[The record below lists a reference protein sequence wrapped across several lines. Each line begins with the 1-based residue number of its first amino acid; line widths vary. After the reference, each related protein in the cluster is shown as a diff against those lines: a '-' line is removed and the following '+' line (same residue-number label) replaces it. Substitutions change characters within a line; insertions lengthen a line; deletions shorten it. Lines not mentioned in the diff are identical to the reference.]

1 MKFNV
6 NKRNVGLRIRQI
18 RNNLNL
24 TLEEFG
30 KIFSSNL
37 NNKLNAGKSN
47 VSTWERG
54 DSLPNKQRLEII
66 AKKGNISVDELL
78 YGDIKEFVTNN
89 FGEFLKEATKP
100 EYINDRFTKNDL
112 DNLKSLFF
120 EKYNSGK
127 DKDFDINYILG
138 VFRESY
144 NEYLESRIS
153 SINKNLKIIDSNI
166 DLARHCYNHNLVGNT
181 STRNYFKVFF
191 IPFYVDIGVEFD
203 FDDETKE
210 EMLKAESLSFV
221 IDKMKDNI
229 ETRDVFIYSGILNE
243 LVFFMNKDDSF
254 DSDEIDIIF
263 QSQKIEILSF
273 DELVNAIDNSE
284 LGVPIGE
291 EYEIPLKVNKYNL
304 INYKNLYGLY
314 IAEIDSTFVLAN
326 YIDFETLFGDNK
338 LKKVKKEYYEVVND
352 PDLITRFN
360 SVAQEELK
368 DKLKQLNDRLGLV
381 PLNTEADYF
390 ILNRDNTYQIS
401 KITEIPDCKYI
412 SPIIGRLE

>member
-6 NKRNVGLRIRQI
+6 DKRKVGERIFKI
-18 RNNLNL
+18 RNTLNL
-24 TLEEFG
+24 TLEQFG
-30 KIFSSNL
+30 KID
-37 NNKLNAGKSN
+37 KLSAAKSI
-47 VSTWERG
+47 VLRWENGTSIPNRG
-54 DSLPNKQRLEII
+54 RLEII

-78 YGDIKEFVTNN
+78 YGDIKEFITNN
-89 FGEFLKEATKP
+89 FGEFLKEVTNP

-112 DNLKSLFF
+112 VNLKSLFF
-120 EKYNSGK
+120 EKYNSME
-127 DKDFDINYILG
+127 DKGFDINYILG

-144 NEYLESRIS
+144 KEYLESRIA
-153 SINKNLKIIDSNI
+153 SINKNLKIINSNI

-191 IPFYVDIGVEFD
+191 IPFYAEIGVEFN
-203 FDDETKE
+203 FDDETEE

-254 DSDEIDIIF
+254 NNDEIDIIF
-263 QSQKIEILSF
+263 QSQKIEVLSF

-304 INYKNLYGLY
+304 INYNNLYGLY

-326 YIDFETLFGDNK
+326 YIDFESLYGDNE
-338 LKKVKKEYYEVVND
+338 LKKVKKEYYEVMTD

-360 SVAQEELK
+360 GVKQQELK

-381 PLNTEADYF
+381 PLNKEADYF
-390 ILNRDNTYQIS
+390 ILNHDNTYQIS
-401 KITEIPDCKYI
+401 KITEIPDCKYLA
-412 SPIIGRLE
+412 PIIGKLE

>member
-6 NKRNVGLRIRQI
+6 DKRKVGERIFKI
-18 RNNLNL
+18 RNTLNL
-24 TLEEFG
+24 TLEQFG
-30 KIFSSNL
+30 KID
-37 NNKLNAGKSN
+37 KLSAAKSI
-47 VSTWERG
+47 VLRWENGTSIPNRG
-54 DSLPNKQRLEII
+54 RLEII

-89 FGEFLKEATKP
+89 FGEFLKEVTKP

-112 DNLKSLFF
+112 VNLRTLFF
-120 EKYNSGK
+120 EKYNSVE
-127 DKDFDINYILG
+127 DKGFDISYILG

-191 IPFYVDIGVEFD
+191 IPFYAEIGVEFN
-203 FDDETKE
+203 FDDETEE

-243 LVFFMNKDDSF
+243 LVFFMNKDGSF
-254 DSDEIDIIF
+254 NSNEIDIIF
-263 QSQKIEILSF
+263 QSQKIEVLSF

-304 INYKNLYGLY
+304 INYKNLYGIY
-314 IAEIDSTFVLAN
+314 ISEIESTFVLAN
-326 YIDFETLFGDNK
+326 YIDFETLYGDNE
-338 LKKVKKEYYEVVND
+338 LKKVKKEYYEAMND
-352 PDLITRFN
+352 SDLITRFN
-360 SVAQEELK
+360 SIEQEEIR

-390 ILNRDNTYQIS
+390 ILNHDNTYQII
-401 KITEIPDCKYI
+401 KITEIPDCKYLA
-412 SPIIGRLE
+412 PIIGKLE

>member
-6 NKRNVGLRIRQI
+6 DKRKVGERIFKI
-18 RNNLNL
+18 RNTLNL
-24 TLEEFG
+24 TLEQFG
-30 KIFSSNL
+30 KID
-37 NNKLNAGKSN
+37 KLSAAKSI
-47 VSTWERG
+47 VLRWENGTSIPNRG
-54 DSLPNKQRLEII
+54 RLEII

-78 YGDIKEFVTNN
+78 YGDIKEFITNN
-89 FGEFLKEATKP
+89 FGEFLKEATNP

-112 DNLKSLFF
+112 VNLKSLFF
-120 EKYNSGK
+120 EKYNSME
-127 DKDFDINYILG
+127 DKGFDINYILG

-153 SINKNLKIIDSNI
+153 SINKNSKIIDSNI

-191 IPFYVDIGVEFD
+191 IPFYAEIGVEFD

-229 ETRDVFIYSGILNE
+229 ETRDVFVYSGILNE

-254 DSDEIDIIF
+254 NSDEIDIIF
-263 QSQKIEILSF
+263 QSQKIEVLSF
-273 DELVNAIDNSE
+273 DELVNAIDNSK

-314 IAEIDSTFVLAN
+314 ISEIESTFVLAN
-326 YIDFETLFGDNK
+326 YIDFETLYGDSE
-338 LKKVKKEYYEVVND
+338 LKKVKKEYYEAIND
-352 PDLITRFN
+352 SDLITRFN
-360 SVAQEELK
+360 SVEQKELR

-381 PLNTEADYF
+381 PLNKKADYF
-390 ILNRDNTYQIS
+390 ILNHDNTYQIT

-412 SPIIGRLE
+412 APIIGRLE

>member
-6 NKRNVGLRIRQI
+6 DKRKVGERIFKI
-18 RNNLNL
+18 RNTLNL
-24 TLEEFG
+24 TLEQFG
-30 KIFSSNL
+30 KID
-37 NNKLNAGKSN
+37 KLSAAKSI
-47 VSTWERG
+47 VLRWENGTSIPNRG
-54 DSLPNKQRLEII
+54 RLEII

-78 YGDIKEFVTNN
+78 YGDIKEFITNN
-89 FGEFLKEATKP
+89 FGEFLKEATNP

-112 DNLKSLFF
+112 VNLKSLFF
-120 EKYNSGK
+120 EKYNSME
-127 DKDFDINYILG
+127 DKGFDINYILG

-191 IPFYVDIGVEFD
+191 IPFYAEIGVEFD

-229 ETRDVFIYSGILNE
+229 ETRDVFVYSGILNE

-254 DSDEIDIIF
+254 NSDEIDIIF
-263 QSQKIEILSF
+263 QSQKIEVLSF
-273 DELVNAIDNSE
+273 DELVNAIDNSKW
-284 LGVPIGE
+284 GVPIGE

-314 IAEIDSTFVLAN
+314 ISEIESTFVLAN
-326 YIDFETLFGDNK
+326 YIDFETLYGDSE
-338 LKKVKKEYYEVVND
+338 LKKVKKEYYEAIND
-352 PDLITRFN
+352 SDLITRFN
-360 SVAQEELK
+360 SVEQKELR

-381 PLNTEADYF
+381 PLNKKADYF
-390 ILNRDNTYQIS
+390 ILNHDNTYQIT
-401 KITEIPDCKYI
+401 KITELPDCKYI
-412 SPIIGRLE
+412 APIIGRLE

>member
-1 MKFNV
+1 MKFIID
-6 NKRNVGLRIRQI
+6 KIRVGERIFKI
-18 RNNLNL
+18 RNALNL
-24 TLEEFG
+24 TLEQFG
-30 KIFSSNL
+30 KERGI
-37 NNKLNAGKSN
+37 NAERSN
-47 VSTWERG
+47 VSKWERG
-54 DSLPNKQRLEII
+54 ITLPNRGRLEII

-112 DNLKSLFF
+112 DKLKSLFF
-120 EKYNSGK
+120 DKYNNVE
-127 DKDFDINYILG
+127 DKGFDINYILG

-144 NEYLESRIS
+144 KEYLESRVA
-153 SINKNLKIIDSNI
+153 SINKNLKIINSNI
-166 DLARHCYNHNLVGNT
+166 DLARHCYNHNLVRNT

-191 IPFYVDIGVEFD
+191 IPFYAEIGVEFD

-229 ETRDVFIYSGILNE
+229 ETRDVFVYSGILNE

-254 DSDEIDIIF
+254 NSDEIDIIF
-263 QSQKIEILSF
+263 QSQKIEVLSF

-304 INYKNLYGLY
+304 INYINLYGLY
-314 IAEIDSTFVLAN
+314 ISEIESTFVLAN
-326 YIDFETLFGDNK
+326 YIDFETLYGDNE
-338 LKKVKKEYYEVVND
+338 LKKVKKEYYEAMNAS
-352 PDLITRFN
+352 DLITRFN
-360 SVAQEELK
+360 SVEQEELR

-390 ILNRDNTYQIS
+390 ILNHDNTYQIT

-412 SPIIGRLE
+412 APIIGRLE

>member
-6 NKRNVGLRIRQI
+6 DKRKVGERIFKI
-18 RNNLNL
+18 RNTLNL
-24 TLEEFG
+24 TLEQFG
-30 KIFSSNL
+30 KID
-37 NNKLNAGKSN
+37 KLSAAKSI
-47 VSTWERG
+47 VLRWENGTSIPNRG
-54 DSLPNKQRLEII
+54 RLEII

-78 YGDIKEFVTNN
+78 YGDIKEFITNN
-89 FGEFLKEATKP
+89 FGEFLKEVTNP

-112 DNLKSLFF
+112 VNLKSLFF
-120 EKYNSGK
+120 EKYNSME
-127 DKDFDINYILG
+127 DKGFDINYILG

-144 NEYLESRIS
+144 KEYLESRIA
-153 SINKNLKIIDSNI
+153 SINKNLKIINSNI

-191 IPFYVDIGVEFD
+191 IPFYAEIGVEFN
-203 FDDETKE
+203 FDDETEE

-254 DSDEIDIIF
+254 NNDEIDIIF
-263 QSQKIEILSF
+263 QSQKIEVLSF

-304 INYKNLYGLY
+304 INYNNLYGLY

-326 YIDFETLFGDNK
+326 YIDFESLYGDNE
-338 LKKVKKEYYEVVND
+338 LKKVKKEYYEVMTD

-360 SVAQEELK
+360 GVKQQELK

-381 PLNTEADYF
+381 PLNKEADYF
-390 ILNRDNTYQIS
+390 IINRDNTYQIS

-412 SPIIGRLE
+412 APIIGRLE

>member
-1 MKFNV
+1 MKFIID
-6 NKRNVGLRIRQI
+6 KIRVGERIFKI
-18 RNNLNL
+18 RNALNL
-24 TLEEFG
+24 TLEQFG
-30 KIFSSNL
+30 KERGIS
-37 NNKLNAGKSN
+37 AERSN
-47 VSTWERG
+47 VSKWERG
-54 DSLPNKQRLEII
+54 ITLPNRGRLEII
-66 AKKGNISVDELL
+66 AKKGNTSVDELL
-78 YGDIKEFVTNN
+78 YGDIKEFITNN
-89 FGEFLKEATKP
+89 FGEFLKEVTKP

-120 EKYNSGK
+120 DKYNNVE
-127 DKDFDINYILG
+127 DKGFDINYILG

-144 NEYLESRIS
+144 KEYLESRIA
-153 SINKNLKIIDSNI
+153 SINKNLKIINSNI

-191 IPFYVDIGVEFD
+191 IPFYVEIGVEFD

-254 DSDEIDIIF
+254 NSNEIDIIF
-263 QSQKIEILSF
+263 QSQKIEVLSF
-273 DELVNAIDNSE
+273 DELVNAIDNNK

-314 IAEIDSTFVLAN
+314 ISEIESTFVLAN
-326 YIDFETLFGDNK
+326 YIDFETLYGDNE
-338 LKKVKKEYYEVVND
+338 LKKVKKEYYEAMND
-352 PDLITRFN
+352 SDFITGFN
-360 SVAQEELK
+360 SVEQEELR

-401 KITEIPDCKYI
+401 KLTEIPDCKYI
-412 SPIIGRLE
+412 APIIGRLE

>member
-6 NKRNVGLRIRQI
+6 DKRKVGERIFKI
-18 RNNLNL
+18 RNTLNL
-24 TLEEFG
+24 TLEQFG
-30 KIFSSNL
+30 KID
-37 NNKLNAGKSN
+37 KLSAAKSI
-47 VSTWERG
+47 VLRWENGTSIPNRG
-54 DSLPNKQRLEII
+54 RLEII

-78 YGDIKEFVTNN
+78 YGDIKEFITNN
-89 FGEFLKEATKP
+89 FGEFLKEATNP

-112 DNLKSLFF
+112 VNLKSLFF
-120 EKYNSGK
+120 EKYNSME
-127 DKDFDINYILG
+127 DKGFDINYILG

-191 IPFYVDIGVEFD
+191 IPFYAEIGVEFD

-229 ETRDVFIYSGILNE
+229 ETRDVFVYSGILNE

-254 DSDEIDIIF
+254 NSDEIDIIF
-263 QSQKIEILSF
+263 QSQKIEVLSF
-273 DELVNAIDNSE
+273 DELVNAIDNSK

-314 IAEIDSTFVLAN
+314 ISEIESTFVLAN
-326 YIDFETLFGDNK
+326 YIDFETLYGDSE
-338 LKKVKKEYYEVVND
+338 LKKVKKEYYEAIND
-352 PDLITRFN
+352 SDLITRFN
-360 SVAQEELK
+360 SVEQKELR

-381 PLNTEADYF
+381 PLNKKADYF
-390 ILNRDNTYQIS
+390 ILNHDNTYQIT
-401 KITEIPDCKYI
+401 KITELPDCKYI
-412 SPIIGRLE
+412 APIIGRLE